1 MPNAHRGQI
10 LIVNLWA
17 SWCVPCLREVPDLLA
32 LQAELAAKGV
42 TLLGV
47 GMDEPAQL
55 ASLVEPFRYKHFPAF
70 RTLLRATETMH
81 ELVSAIDPAWNEI
94 LPTAYILGRDGRLLQ
109 KVQGRKTRE
118 EFGQLLQQALASS
131 PASR

>member
-1 MPNAHRGQI
+1 
-10 LIVNLWA
+10 
-17 SWCVPCLREVPDLLA
+17 VPCLREVPDLLA

-47 GMDEPAQL
+47 GMGEPAQL

-70 RTLLRATETMH
+70 RTLLRATETMD